1 MALTF
6 PRDFPLDGCFTGGCS
21 FDPVYQQSQ
30 SLTGGASPNVADLGP
45 AYWEA
50 SYATEVLSRENFG
63 IWTAWLQ
70 SLRGGL
76 RTFKGRPA
84 LWKWPQAYPRGFA
97 GLIVSASPFSGSGN
111 LSAIGGSRDSV
122 TINELPAGFV
132 LKPGDYFSIPAGTK
146 QHLHR
151 VTEGATSG
159 SGGSTSLTVSCEPI
173 IRPGLSTG
181 IDVLLEAPYCDM
193 VLTGAPS
200 ISRQGTRGGSISFSA
215 QQVLI

>member
-1 MALTF
+1 MTLTF
-6 PRDFPLDGCFTGGCS
+6 PRDFPLDGSFTGACS

-84 LWKWPQAYPRGFA
+84 LWKWPQSYPRGFA
-97 GLIVSASPFSGSGN
+97 GLTYSGSPFSGSGN
-111 LSAIGGSRDSV
+111 LSSIATERDTI
-122 TINELPAGFV
+122 TINELPANFV

-151 VTEGATSG
+151 VTEGAT
-159 SGGSTSLTVSCEPI
+159 GGASSVTVGIEPI
-173 IRPGLSTG
+173 IRPGISTG
-181 IDVLLEAPYCDM
+181 IDVLLVAPYCEM
-193 VLTGAPS
+193 VLTGPPS
-200 ISRQGTRGGSISFSA
+200 ISRQGTKGGSISFSA